1 MRTKIPSDKL
11 VAGMFVA
18 DLDRS
23 WIGTP
28 FLFQGFLIEHDEHLM
43 QLRQYCQYVL
53 VDAEFSTSQGAGS
66 DIQISRRIPKKRP
79 GHAHVFEDGFA
90 DDASDLKLQAT
101 FIPESIKLTPFRNV
115 VPLDAE
121 LAPAGST
128 YARTAEVLN
137 NLFRDLASNNLLDL
151 QEVDAVVR
159 DMVDSMVRNPDA
171 LMLIS
176 RLLQEDKTVYGHG
189 INVAIYLI
197 ALGRHL
203 SLPKDMLERLGT
215 LGLLLDIGK
224 TRLPHE
230 LLHKEGR
237 LTSEEFETIKEHVP
251 ICLDI
256 LKSLPNVHPEVIE
269 GVAQHHERENGSGY
283 PAGLSKGEIGLFG
296 RMAAIAD
303 SFSAMTNPRPYAAVI
318 PAYDALQVMTNFG
331 RDLYHPPIV
340 EQFIRAIGIFPVG
353 SMVEL
358 STGEVAIV
366 ISHSKVRRLKPTR
379 TDHQRQEEV
388 GGTEP
393 HHTGL
398 VAPAV
403 EQGRPAFDIARTSN
417 GRFRLESARVLPG
430 MTDSKAFGERQS
442 VARIGAAPV
451 TPRTT
456 G

>member
-1 MRTKIPSDKL
+1 MRTT
-11 VAGMFVA
+11 
-18 DLDRS
+18 R
-23 WIGTP
+23 T
-28 FLFQGFLIEHDEHLM
+28 
-43 QLRQYCQYVL
+43 
-53 VDAEFSTSQGAGS
+53 
-66 DIQISRRIPKKRP
+66 
-79 GHAHVFEDGFA
+79 
-90 DDASDLKLQAT
+90 DLKLQAT
-101 FIPESIKLTPFRNV
+101 FIPESVKLTPFHNV

-128 YARTAEVLN
+128 YARTSEVLN
-137 NLFRDLASNNLLDL
+137 NLFKDLASNNLLDL
-151 QEVDAVVR
+151 QELDSVVR

-189 INVAIYLI
+189 INVAIYLV

-237 LTSEEFETIKEHVP
+237 LTSEEFETIKDHVA

-256 LKSLPNVHPEVIE
+256 LKSLPDVHPDVLE

-283 PAGLSKGEIGLFG
+283 PAGLSKGDIGLFG

-303 SFSAMTNPRPYAAVI
+303 SFSAMTNPRPYAEVI
-318 PAYDALQVMTNFG
+318 PAYEALQVMANFG
-331 RDLYHPPIV
+331 RDLYHAPIV

-366 ISHSKVRRLKPTR
+366 ISHSKVRRLKP
-379 TDHQRQEEV
+379 
-388 GGTEP
+388 
-393 HHTGL
+393 
-398 VAPAV
+398 
-403 EQGRPAFDIARTSN
+403 
-417 GRFRLESARVLPG
+417 RVLIISDKNKTPSQSPTTLDLLHPPAAMEDPPTILHG
-430 MTDSKAFGERQS
+430 LPTGAFGLN
-442 VARIGAAPV
+442 
-451 TPRTT
+451 PREYYL

>member
-23 WIGTP
+23 WIDTP
-28 FLFQGFLIEHDEHLM
+28 FLFQGFLIENDEHLM
-43 QLRQYCQYVL
+43 QLRQYCKYVL
-53 VDAEFSTSQGAGS
+53 VDSEFSTSNAQAAISSAGKSSANNGLDHDRILSGISS
-66 DIQISRRIPKKRP
+66 DEA
-79 GHAHVFEDGFA
+79 G
-90 DDASDLKLQAT
+90 DLKLQAS
-101 FIPESIKLTPFRNV
+101 FVPEGIKLTPFHNI
-115 VPLDAE
+115 VPIDAE

-137 NLFRDLASNNLLDL
+137 KLFKDLASDNLLDI
-151 QEVDAVVR
+151 QEIDSVVR
-159 DMVDSMVRNPDA
+159 DMVESMVRNPDA

-176 RLLQEDKTVYGHG
+176 RLLQEDKTIYGHG
-189 INVAIYLI
+189 INVAIYLV

-224 TRLPHE
+224 TRLPRE

-237 LTSEEFETIKEHVP
+237 LTSEEFETIKNHVP

-256 LKSLPNVHPEVIE
+256 LKDLPDVHPDVLE
-269 GVAQHHERENGSGY
+269 GVAQHHEREDGSGY
-283 PAGLSKGEIGLFG
+283 PAGLSKGEISLFG

-303 SFSAMTNPRPYAAVI
+303 SFSAMINPRPYADVV
-318 PAYDALQVMTNFG
+318 PAYEALQVMTNFG

-358 STGEVAIV
+358 TTGEVAIV
-366 ISHSKVRRLKPTR
+366 ISHSKVRRLKP
-379 TDHQRQEEV
+379 
-388 GGTEP
+388 
-393 HHTGL
+393 
-398 VAPAV
+398 
-403 EQGRPAFDIARTSN
+403 
-417 GRFRLESARVLPG
+417 RVLIISHKDKTPSLSPATLDLLHPPATHEDPPSILHG
-430 MTDSKAFGERQS
+430 LPNGAFGLN
-442 VARIGAAPV
+442 AREYYLG
-451 TPRTT
+451 
-456 G
+456 

>member
-23 WIGTP
+23 WTGTP
-28 FLFQGFLIEHDEHLM
+28 FLFQGFLIENDEHLM
-43 QLRQYCQYVL
+43 QLRHYCEYVL
-53 VDAEFSTSQGAGS
+53 VDAEFSTAQAQ
-66 DIQISRRIPKKRP
+66 DAISNFGKNSVKNSP
-79 GHAHVFEDGFA
+79 GHAHFFEDSFA
-90 DDASDLKLQAT
+90 DDASDLKLQAS
-101 FIPESIKLTPFRNV
+101 FIPESIKLTPFRTV
-115 VPLDAE
+115 VPIDAE

-137 NLFRDLASNNLLDL
+137 NLFKDLASNNLLDL

-189 INVAIYLI
+189 INVAIYLV

-203 SLPKDMLERLGT
+203 SLPKEMLERLGT

-224 TRLPHE
+224 TRLPHD

-237 LTSEEFETIKEHVP
+237 LTSEEFETIKDHVP
-251 ICLDI
+251 MCLDI
-256 LKSLPNVHPEVIE
+256 LKNLPDVHPDVLE

-303 SFSAMTNPRPYAAVI
+303 SFSAMTNPRPYAEVI
-318 PAYDALQVMTNFG
+318 PAYEALQVMANFG

-366 ISHSKVRRLKPTR
+366 VSHSKVRRLKP
-379 TDHQRQEEV
+379 
-388 GGTEP
+388 
-393 HHTGL
+393 
-398 VAPAV
+398 
-403 EQGRPAFDIARTSN
+403 
-417 GRFRLESARVLPG
+417 RVLIISDKDKTPSQSPTTLDLLHPPVTQEHPPTILHG
-430 MTDSKAFGERQS
+430 LPTGAFGLN
-442 VARIGAAPV
+442 
-451 TPRTT
+451 PREYYA

>member
-28 FLFQGFLIEHDEHLM
+28 FLFQGFLIENDEHLM
-43 QLRQYCQYVL
+43 QLRKYCQYVL
-53 VDAEFSTSQGAGS
+53 VDAEFSTAHAQEA
-66 DIQISRRIPKKRP
+66 ISEFGNKPEESSP
-79 GHAHVFEDGFA
+79 GHAHVFEESFA
-90 DDASDLKLQAT
+90 DDASDLKLQAS
-101 FIPESIKLTPFRNV
+101 FIPESIKLTPFRTV

-128 YARTAEVLN
+128 YARTAEVLG
-137 NLFRDLASNNLLDL
+137 NLFKDLASNNLLDL

-189 INVAIYLI
+189 INVAIYLV

-203 SLPKDMLERLGT
+203 SLPKEMLERLGT

-224 TRLPHE
+224 TRLPHD

-237 LTSEEFETIKEHVP
+237 LTSEEFETIKDHVP
-251 ICLDI
+251 MCLDI
-256 LKSLPNVHPEVIE
+256 LKNLPDVHPDVLE

-283 PAGLSKGEIGLFG
+283 PAGLSKGEISLFG

-303 SFSAMTNPRPYAAVI
+303 SFSAMTNPRPYAEVI
-318 PAYDALQVMTNFG
+318 PAYEALQVMANFG

-366 ISHSKVRRLKPTR
+366 VSHSKVRRLKP
-379 TDHQRQEEV
+379 
-388 GGTEP
+388 
-393 HHTGL
+393 
-398 VAPAV
+398 
-403 EQGRPAFDIARTSN
+403 
-417 GRFRLESARVLPG
+417 RVLIISDRDKTPSQSP
-430 MTDSKAFGERQS
+430 MTLDLLHPPATQEDPPTILHGLPTGAFGLN
-442 VARIGAAPV
+442 
-451 TPRTT
+451 PREYYA

>member
-1 MRTKIPSDKL
+1 MQTKIPSDKL

-28 FLFQGFLIEHDEHLM
+28 FLFQGFLIENDEHLM
-43 QLRQYCQYVL
+43 QLRQYCKYVL
-53 VDAEFSTSQGAGS
+53 VDSEFSTSKAQDA
-66 DIQISRRIPKKRP
+66 ISNFGNNSEKSSP
-79 GHAHVFEDGFA
+79 GHAHIFEDSLS
-90 DDASDLKLQAT
+90 DDAGDLKLQAS
-101 FIPESIKLTPFRNV
+101 FIPDSIKLTPFHNI
-115 VPLDAE
+115 VPIDAE
-121 LAPAGST
+121 LAPAGTT
-128 YARTAEVLN
+128 YARTAEVLSD
-137 NLFRDLASNNLLDL
+137 LFKDLASNNLLDL
-151 QEVDAVVR
+151 QEVDSVVR
-159 DMVDSMVRNPDA
+159 DMVESMVRNPDA

-189 INVAIYLI
+189 INVAIYLV

-237 LTSEEFETIKEHVP
+237 LTSEEFETIKDHVP

-256 LKSLPNVHPEVIE
+256 LKSIPDVHPDVLE

-283 PAGLSKGEIGLFG
+283 PAGLSKGDIGLFG

-303 SFSAMTNPRPYAAVI
+303 SFSAMTNPRPYAKVI
-318 PAYDALQVMTNFG
+318 PAYEALQVMANFG
-331 RDLYHPPIV
+331 HDLYHPPIV

-366 ISHSKVRRLKPTR
+366 ISHSKVRRLKP
-379 TDHQRQEEV
+379 
-388 GGTEP
+388 
-393 HHTGL
+393 
-398 VAPAV
+398 
-403 EQGRPAFDIARTSN
+403 
-417 GRFRLESARVLPG
+417 RVLIISDKDKTPSQSPTTLDLLHPPATNEEPPSILHG
-430 MTDSKAFGERQS
+430 LPTGAFGLN
-442 VARIGAAPV
+442 
-451 TPRTT
+451 PREYYA

>member
-1 MRTKIPSDKL
+1 MQTKIPSDKL
-11 VAGMFVA
+11 LTGMFVA

-28 FLFQGFLIEHDEHLM
+28 FLFQGFLIENDEHLM
-43 QLRQYCQYVL
+43 QLRQYCKYVL
-53 VDAEFSTSQGAGS
+53 VDAEFSTTQAQ
-66 DIQISRRIPKKRP
+66 DAISRFGDNPEKGNP
-79 GHAHVFEDGFA
+79 GHAHVFEDSFA
-90 DDASDLKLQAT
+90 DDASDLKLQAS
-101 FIPESIKLTPFRNV
+101 FIPDTIKLTPFRNI
-115 VPLDAE
+115 VPIDAE

-128 YARTAEVLN
+128 YARTAEVLSD
-137 NLFRDLASNNLLDL
+137 LFKNLASNNLLDL
-151 QEVDAVVR
+151 QEIDSVVR
-159 DMVDSMVRNPDA
+159 DMVESMVRNPDA

-189 INVAIYLI
+189 INVAIYLV

-203 SLPKDMLERLGT
+203 SLPKEMLERLGT

-224 TRLPHE
+224 TRLPHD

-237 LTSEEFETIKEHVP
+237 LTSEEFETIKDHVP
-251 ICLDI
+251 ICLGI
-256 LKSLPNVHPEVIE
+256 LKNLPDVHPDVLE

-303 SFSAMTNPRPYAAVI
+303 SFSAMTNPRPYAEVV
-318 PAYDALQVMTNFG
+318 PAYEALQVMANFG

-358 STGEVAIV
+358 STGEVAVV
-366 ISHSKVRRLKPTR
+366 IRHSKVRCLKP
-379 TDHQRQEEV
+379 
-388 GGTEP
+388 
-393 HHTGL
+393 
-398 VAPAV
+398 
-403 EQGRPAFDIARTSN
+403 
-417 GRFRLESARVLPG
+417 RVLVISNKDKTPTERPITLDLLHPPATG
-430 MTDSKAFGERQS
+430 EEPPSILHGLPTGAFGLN
-442 VARIGAAPV
+442 
-451 TPRTT
+451 PREYYL

>member
-18 DLDRS
+18 DLDRP
-23 WIGTP
+23 WTGTP
-28 FLFQGFLIEHDEHLM
+28 FLFQGFLIEHDEHLL
-43 QLRQYCQYVL
+43 QLRQYCKYVL
-53 VDAEFSTSQGAGS
+53 VDAGFSTSQAQ
-66 DIQISRRIPKKRP
+66 DAISQFGNTSGKKSP
-79 GHAHVFEDGFA
+79 GHAHFFEDTLA
-90 DDASDLKLQAT
+90 DDTEDLKLQT
-101 FIPESIKLTPFRNV
+101 SFIPDGIKLTPFHTI
-115 VPLDAE
+115 VPIDAE

-128 YARTAEVLN
+128 YARTAEVLG
-137 NLFRDLASNNLLDL
+137 NLFKDFASNNILDL

-159 DMVDSMVRNPDA
+159 DMVESMVRNPDA

-176 RLLQEDKTVYGHG
+176 RLLHEDKTVYGHG
-189 INVAIYLI
+189 INVAIYLV

-237 LTSEEFETIKEHVP
+237 MTSEEFETIKNHVP

-256 LKSLPNVHPEVIE
+256 LKDLPSVHPDVLE

-283 PAGLSKGEIGLFG
+283 PAALSKGDISLFG

-303 SFSAMTNPRPYAAVI
+303 SFSAMTNPRPYAEVI
-318 PAYDALQVMTNFG
+318 PAYEALQVMIDYG

-358 STGEVAIV
+358 STGEVGIV
-366 ISHSKVRRLKPTR
+366 ISHSKVRRLKP
-379 TDHQRQEEV
+379 
-388 GGTEP
+388 
-393 HHTGL
+393 
-398 VAPAV
+398 
-403 EQGRPAFDIARTSN
+403 
-417 GRFRLESARVLPG
+417 RVLIITHRDKTPAQSPTTLDLLHPPASYEEPPSILHG
-430 MTDSKAFGERQS
+430 LPTGAFGLN
-442 VARIGAAPV
+442 
-451 TPRTT
+451 PREYYL

>member
-53 VDAEFSTSQGAGS
+53 VDAEFSTSKAQEA
-66 DIQISRRIPKKRP
+66 ISSFKDNAEKPDP
-79 GHAHVFEDGFA
+79 GHAHFFEDNHS
-90 DDASDLKLQAT
+90 DDSGDLKLQTT
-101 FIPESIKLTPFRNV
+101 FIPESIKLTPFHNI

-121 LAPAGST
+121 LAPAGTT
-128 YARTAEVLN
+128 YARTAEVLG
-137 NLFRDLASNNLLDL
+137 NLFKDLASNNLLDL
-151 QEVDAVVR
+151 QEVDEVVR

-171 LMLIS
+171 MMLIS

-189 INVAIYLI
+189 INVAIYLV

-203 SLPKDMLERLGT
+203 SLPKNMLEHLGT

-224 TRLPHE
+224 TRLPPD

-237 LTSEEFETIKEHVP
+237 LTSEEFETIKNHVA

-256 LKSLPNVHPEVIE
+256 LKGLPDVHPDVLE

-283 PAGLSKGEIGLFG
+283 PAGLSKGEIGLYG

-318 PAYDALQVMTNFG
+318 PAYEALQVMINFG

-366 ISHSKVRRLKPTR
+366 ISHSKVRRLKPKVLIISDNKKSPSKSPT
-379 TDHQRQEEV
+379 TFDLLNPPASCENPPSILH
-388 GGTEP
+388 GLP
-393 HHTGL
+393 TG
-398 VAPAV
+398 
-403 EQGRPAFDIARTSN
+403 
-417 GRFRLESARVLPG
+417 
-430 MTDSKAFGERQS
+430 AFGLN
-442 VARIGAAPV
+442 
-451 TPRTT
+451 PREYYL

>member
-1 MRTKIPSDKL
+1 MQTKIPSDKL

-28 FLFQGFLIEHDEHLM
+28 FLFQGFLIENDEHLM
-43 QLRQYCQYVL
+43 QVRQYCKYVL
-53 VDAEFSTSQGAGS
+53 VEPELSTSKAQDA
-66 DIQISRRIPKKRP
+66 ISKFGDNPEKST
-79 GHAHVFEDGFA
+79 HHHFHFFEDSFS

-101 FIPESIKLTPFRNV
+101 FVPDSIKLTPFHNI
-115 VPLDAE
+115 VPIDAE
-121 LAPAGST
+121 LAPAGSA
-128 YARTAEVLN
+128 YARTAEVLS
-137 NLFRDLASNNLLDL
+137 NLFKDFASDNLLDL
-151 QEVDAVVR
+151 QEVDSVVR

-176 RLLQEDKTVYGHG
+176 RMLQEDKTVYGHG
-189 INVAIYLI
+189 INVAIYLV

-203 SLPKDMLERLGT
+203 SLPKDMLESLGT

-237 LTSEEFETIKEHVP
+237 LTCEEFETVKSHVS

-256 LKSLPNVHPEVIE
+256 LKNLPDVHPDVLE

-283 PAGLSKGEIGLFG
+283 PTGLSNGNISLFG

-303 SFSAMTNPRPYAAVI
+303 SFSAMTSPRPYAKVI
-318 PAYDALQVMTNFG
+318 PAYEALQVMANFG

-358 STGEVAIV
+358 TTGEVGIV
-366 ISHSKVRRLKPTR
+366 ISHSKVRRLKPRLLIISHKDKTPSQSP
-379 TDHQRQEEV
+379 TTLDLLHLPASNEEPPAILH
-388 GGTEP
+388 GLP
-393 HHTGL
+393 TG
-398 VAPAV
+398 
-403 EQGRPAFDIARTSN
+403 
-417 GRFRLESARVLPG
+417 
-430 MTDSKAFGERQS
+430 AFGLN
-442 VARIGAAPV
+442 
-451 TPRTT
+451 PREYYL